1 MTRRDVTANSRQRG
15 AQAESDVAAYFLD
28 QGYTLLARNYRVT
41 DLGELDLV
49 LQRDDLLTIVE
60 VKARHS
66 VRYGFPEEAVIRA
79 KRRRLSE
86 TALHFAQQY
95 GLLNKRIQFLAAA
108 VQTDEAGKSRSIRVL
123 PFDPKH

>member
-1 MTRRDVTANSRQRG
+1 MIRQDGRASNRQNG
-15 AQAESDVAAYFLD
+15 NLAESDVAAFFLD

-49 LQRDDLLTIVE
+49 LQQDDLLTIVE

-66 VRYGFPEEAVIRA
+66 FCYGFPEEAITRA
-79 KRRRLSE
+79 KRRRLRQ
-86 TALHFAQQY
+86 TALHFAQHY

-108 VQTDEAGKSRSIRVL
+108 VQTDKTGKSRSIRVV
-123 PFDPKH
+123 PFDPTN